1 MFGHGGLYARQ
12 IVGVVARSDDEATID
27 HYGAADV
34 SVVVATV
41 DVTRWASFLLLFSI
55 IYELIHEIV
64 LFILMQDPT
73 REVQWPDASGAC
85 R

>member
-1 MFGHGGLYARQ
+1 MFGHSGSDARW
-12 IVGVVARSDDEATID
+12 IVGVAARPYDDAAMD

-41 DVTRWASFLLLFSI
+41 DVTRWASFLLLCSI

-64 LFILMQDPT
+64 LFILM
-73 REVQWPDASGAC
+73 
-85 R
+85 